1 MAGYRAVDHLG
12 GGRSGSSGPR
22 VVPFWRAEDARTLED
37 VALTVLPVEAADIV
51 REAVD
56 AAEAARHPHN
66 VARGAF
72 VVLDGVTH
80 PAPAPRFSRTPAAI
94 QSAPAAAAGDLADA
108 LGRWRG

>member
-1 MAGYRAVDHLG
+1 MEPGEVAPGADGLLFLPYLTG
-12 GGRSGSSGPR
+12 ERSPY
-22 VVPFWRAEDARTLED
+22 PDPL
-37 VALTVLPVEAADIV
+37 
-51 REAVD
+51 
-56 AAEAARHPHN
+56 
-66 VARGAF
+66 ARGAF